1 MPSQWSARAGT
12 LTAVVRSSEMR
23 AGVAAACLA
32 PAVRSSSRWLS
43 GWISAGSSLSSPGFL
58 SLDNFYSA
66 PQIPSR
72 FRFFLLDGI
81 TVSLEIMPHSQFFY

>member
-32 PAVRSSSRWLS
+32 PAIRSPSRWLS
-43 GWISAGSSLSSPGFL
+43 GWISAGSWT
-58 SLDNFYSA
+58 SA
-66 PQIPSR
+66 HCLGS
-72 FRFFLLDGI
+72 
-81 TVSLEIMPHSQFFY
+81 